1 MAFSKGSKLFGIVR
15 NKCPRCHEGDLFT
28 HPNPY
33 NLAHFSDMPKRCPVC
48 DQSYEPEPN
57 FFYGSM
63 YVSYG
68 YAVALFVATYIV
80 ANSWLGLGLWQT
92 VGALGLVSLLLG
104 PFIFRL
110 SRSTYF
116 HLFVHFDP
124 EAAEEHHAAQ
134 TNQSSREAN
143 PDSKS

>member
-1 MAFSKGSKLFGIVR
+1 
-15 NKCPRCHEGDLFT
+15 
-28 HPNPY
+28 
-33 NLAHFSDMPKRCPVC
+33 
-48 DQSYEPEPN
+48 
-57 FFYGSM
+57 M

-92 VGALGLVSLLLG
+92 VAALGVVSLLLG
-104 PFIFRL
+104 PYIFRL

-116 HLFVHFDP
+116 HLFVHFEP
-124 EAAEEHHAAQ
+124 EAAEEYRAAQ
-134 TNQSSREAN
+134 TNQSDSAAN

>member
-15 NKCPRCHEGDLFT
+15 MKCPCCHEGDLFT

-48 DQSYEPEPN
+48 NQSYEPEPN
-57 FFYGSM
+57 FFYGAM

-80 ANSWLGLGLWQT
+80 AQSWLGFGLWQT
-92 VGALGLVSLLLG
+92 VAALGVVSFLLG
-104 PFIFRL
+104 PFLFRL

-124 EAAEEHHAAQ
+124 KAAENYRDAQ
-134 TNQSSREAN
+134 TNQRSSSA
-143 PDSKS
+143 DIATKS

>member
-28 HPNPY
+28 NPNPY

-57 FFYGSM
+57 FFYGAM

-92 VGALGLVSLLLG
+92 VGALGVVSLLG
-104 PFIFRL
+104 PFLFRL

-124 EAAEEHHAAQ
+124 EAAEEHRAVQ
-134 TNQSSREAN
+134 TDHSTNAPA
-143 PDSKS
+143 PDTKS

>member
-1 MAFSKGSKLFGIVR
+1 MAFGKGSKLYGIVR

-33 NLAHFSDMPKRCPVC
+33 NLAHFGDMPTHCPVC
-48 DQSYEPEPN
+48 HQSYQPEPN
-57 FFYGSM
+57 FFYGAM

-92 VGALGLVSLLLG
+92 VGLLGLDLLLLG
-104 PFIFRL
+104 PFLFRL

-116 HLFVHFDP
+116 HLFVHY
-124 EAAEEHHAAQ
+124 EADAAATYRASQ
-134 TNQSSREAN
+134 EASSASS
-143 PDSKS
+143 SKS

>member
-15 NKCPRCHEGDLFT
+15 MKCPCCHEGDLFT

-33 NLAHFSDMPKRCPVC
+33 NLAHFSDMPRRCPVC
-48 DQSYEPEPN
+48 NQSYEPEPN
-57 FFYGSM
+57 FFYGAM

-92 VGALGLVSLLLG
+92 VGALGVVSFLLG
-104 PFIFRL
+104 PFLFRL

-124 EAAEEHHAAQ
+124 KAAEIYRDAQ
-134 TNQSSREAN
+134 TNQRSSSADI
-143 PDSKS
+143 DSKS